1 MSLPVNK
8 VSTADLVASA
18 RAWHMRHPTP
28 IFEDPYAKELCGP
41 VLGFALR
48 FRPFEWLLFKVALA
62 AVMPASMCVVMRARY
77 AEQALERAVEEG
89 IRQYVIIGAGMDS
102 FAFRRPDLLEEI
114 DAFEIDHPVTQR
126 KKLDRIAKAGFKVPK
141 NHHFVAADLSQVS
154 TVEALATSAF
164 DMSKPTFL
172 SLLGVIYYLTPET
185 LVETVGSIAQGLP
198 PGTRLVFDYLLDE
211 ESCVP
216 AGRPLRARMLKFV
229 KGRGEPMRSSYSLAQ
244 MNALMAREGFKPVES
259 FEITDLEDGYR
270 VEFGELPIEIPGI
283 FGFGTFEVAG
293 KSD

>member
-28 IFEDPYAKELCGP
+28 IFEDPYAKDLCGP
-41 VLGFALR
+41 VLGAALR
-48 FRPFEWLLFKVALA
+48 FRPVEWLLFKVALA
-62 AVMPASMCVVMRARY
+62 PVMPASMCVVMRARY

-102 FAFRRPDLLEEI
+102 FAFRRPDLLEKI

-154 TVEALATSAF
+154 TVEALARSAF

-185 LVETVGSIAQGLP
+185 LAETAGSIAQGLP

-211 ESCVP
+211 ASCSLSD
-216 AGRPLRARMLKFV
+216 RPFRERMLKFV

-244 MNALMAREGFKPVES
+244 MNALMAREGFEPVES
-259 FEITDLEDGYR
+259 FEITELEDGYR
-270 VEFGELPIEIPGI
+270 EEFGELPIEIPGI
-283 FGFGTFEVAG
+283 FGLGTFEVAG

>member
-41 VLGFALR
+41 VLGLALR

-102 FAFRRPDLLEEI
+102 FAFRRPDLLEKI

-185 LVETVGSIAQGLP
+185 LVETAGSIAQGLP

-211 ESCVP
+211 ASCSP
-216 AGRPLRARMLKFV
+216 TGQPLRERMLKFV
-229 KGRGEPMRSSYSLAQ
+229 KGRGEPMRSSYSLTE
-244 MNALMAREGFKPVES
+244 MNALMADVGFKPVES

-270 VEFGELPIEIPGI
+270 EEFGELPIEVPGI
-283 FGFGTFEVAG
+283 FGFGTFEVVG

>member
-41 VLGFALR
+41 VLGTALR
-48 FRPFEWLLFKVALA
+48 FRPFEWLLFNVALA

-102 FAFRRPDLLEEI
+102 FAFRRSDLLETI

-154 TVEALATSAF
+154 TVEALAGSSF

-185 LVETVGSIAQGLP
+185 LVETAGSIAQGLP
-198 PGTRLVFDYLLDE
+198 PGSQLVFDYLLDE
-211 ESCVP
+211 ASCVP
-216 AGRPLRARMLKFV
+216 TGRPLRERMLKFV

-259 FEITDLEDGYR
+259 FEITDLADGYR
-270 VEFGELPIEIPGI
+270 EEFGELPIAIPGI
-283 FGFGTFEVAG
+283 FGFGTFEVA
-293 KSD
+293 DAVD

>member
-41 VLGFALR
+41 VLGLALR

-102 FAFRRPDLLEEI
+102 FAFRRSDLLETI

-154 TVEALATSAF
+154 TVEALAGSSF

-185 LVETVGSIAQGLP
+185 LVETAGSIAQGLP
-198 PGTRLVFDYLLDE
+198 PGSQLVFDYLLDE
-211 ESCVP
+211 ESCSP
-216 AGRPLRARMLKFV
+216 AGRPLRERMLKFV
-229 KGRGEPMRSSYSLAQ
+229 KGRGEPMRSSYSLAE
-244 MNALMAREGFKPVES
+244 MNALMADVGFKPVES
-259 FEITDLEDGYR
+259 FEITDLEDCYR
-270 VEFGELPIEIPGI
+270 EEFGELPIEIPGI